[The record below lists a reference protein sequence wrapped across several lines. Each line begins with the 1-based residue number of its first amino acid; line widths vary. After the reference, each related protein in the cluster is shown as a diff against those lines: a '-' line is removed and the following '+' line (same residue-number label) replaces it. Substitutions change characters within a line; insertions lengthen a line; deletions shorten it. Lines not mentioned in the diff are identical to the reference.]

1 MTMGF
6 ADRFK
11 EVMQQRE
18 GQVRSAVDK
27 AGSFVDEKTKGKYH
41 QQITKAGQKADEM
54 ITKSTQGGQSGGPG
68 GYRPPDTGYQ
78 PPADGPG
85 TPPQTG
91 PTD

>member
-1 MTMGF
+1 MGF
-6 ADRFK
+6 ADKFK

-54 ITKSTQGGQSGGPG
+54 ITKTTQQPGSGGQGYQPGSGGG
-68 GYRPPDTGYQ
+68 GPTGGYQ
-78 PPADGPG
+78 PPSDGTQP
-85 TPPQTG
+85 G
-91 PTD
+91 PTE

>member
-1 MTMGF
+1 MGF

-11 EVMQQRE
+11 EIMQERE

-54 ITKSTQGGQSGGPG
+54 ITKSTQEPGSG
-68 GYRPPDTGYQ
+68 GYQ
-78 PPADGPG
+78 PGSGGGSHSNGYEPPASQPPPTDGP
-85 TPPQTG
+85 TA
-91 PTD
+91 